1 MFLEDFFSPFKIDYF
16 YPPDDL
22 KPPNDDVTD
31 PVVADVFCRCHG
43 FSAVVPVFACHHL
56 VASFPALTAITAVSD
71 DQCYIYCCW
80 LSVVAQVPSLVEFP
94 AVAGALL
101 LLTKLLL
108 LASLLLLPC
117 CCLNP

>member
-1 MFLEDFFSPFKIDYF
+1 MFLEDFFSPFEIDYF

-43 FSAVVPVFACHHL
+43 FSAVAVVPVFACHHL

-71 DQCYIYCCW
+71 DQCYT
-80 LSVVAQVPSLVEFP
+80 
-94 AVAGALL
+94 VAGFLSLLRSPLL
-101 LLTKLLL
+101 LS
-108 LASLLLLPC
+108 SLLLLVPYC
-117 CCLNP
+117 C